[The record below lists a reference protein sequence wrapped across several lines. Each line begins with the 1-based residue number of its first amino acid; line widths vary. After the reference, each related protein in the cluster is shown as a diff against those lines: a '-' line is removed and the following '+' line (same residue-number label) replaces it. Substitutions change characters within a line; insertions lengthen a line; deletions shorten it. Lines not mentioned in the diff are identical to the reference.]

1 MYDKVYIGLGSNI
14 GNRLQNIK
22 KAINIISADNKIIIN
37 KVSSIYISDP
47 EEDDSLPEFYN
58 AVIEVSTEYEPIELL
73 EALKSIE
80 KSMGRNLKREKRYE
94 PRIID
99 LDIIAFNSIVI
110 KGDILCIPHDKMK
123 QRKFVLIPLEEIAPD
138 FVCPDCGLT
147 ISNMIYN
154 LRDKDKKVEKA
165 VKILL

>member
-80 KSMGRNLKREKRYE
+80 KSMGRNLKRKKRYE